1 MGGLT
6 VIFVSCDS
14 RISNTNADETS
25 IAKSNKFHANTGVLT
40 GVFPPCFQLDPGD
53 VSCINYTVISIS
65 TGILRLVEAELILSI
80 ILRSFSTVISTAIR

>member
-1 MGGLT
+1 MTPFTLVFQDRRFFVIPEIGGIGG
-6 VIFVSCDS
+6 VDCNSSSCFYS
-14 RISNTNADETS
+14 RISNTNADETP

-65 TGILRLVEAELILSI
+65 TGILCLV
-80 ILRSFSTVISTAIR
+80 